1 MVDIRY
7 LSDFLELAR
16 TGNFSSAARTRNI
29 SQPALT
35 RRIQHLEEWVGG
47 LLVDRSS
54 SPARLTGRGEEFE
67 KIVVE
72 AISNLEQFRRKVRR
86 DDLPA
91 TPLRFM
97 SLYSLTSTFLPGWLG
112 PVSSPWVPPA
122 LQISFGSYSHCFEA
136 LHHHTADVALLYFT
150 ETVPDLRFSGLSRL
164 AIGDE
169 KFVPVM
175 SREYASTLEAWHS
188 GAEAGPGPAMI
199 ELRRDIYLGKALAS
213 AVDRA
218 RKRYERST
226 AIVAPR
232 VDLIR
237 GLVEAGHG
245 IGWLPL
251 NSVREELSR
260 GQLRALAGD
269 DLKVAFE
276 IVLVASSEERLA
288 PFERH

>member
-16 TGNFSSAARTRNI
+16 LGNFSSAARRRNI

-72 AISNLEQFRRKVRR
+72 AVSNLEQFRRKMRR
-86 DDLPA
+86 DDLRA
-91 TPLRFM
+91 TPLRFI
-97 SLYSLTSTFLPGWLG
+97 SLYSLTSTFLPRWLG

-122 LQISFGSYSHCFEA
+122 LEISFGSYSHCFEA
-136 LHHHTADVALLYFT
+136 LHQRTADVALLYFT

-175 SREYASTLEAWHS
+175 SREYARTLEGWRS
-188 GAEAGPGPAMI
+188 GAEGPGPAMI
-199 ELRRDIYLGKALAS
+199 ELRRDIYVGKALAS

-218 RKRYERST
+218 RERFERST
-226 AIVAPR
+226 AVVAPR

-260 GQLRALAGD
+260 GQLRAVGGD
-269 DLKVAFE
+269 DLEVAFE
-276 IVLVASSEERLA
+276 IVLVAASEERLA
-288 PFERH
+288 LFERH